1 MLPPQAEGKEDPGE
15 VAGCGARL
23 EALDLNHAN
32 WQSMASQL
40 SQNGSSKTTSSCL
53 QVDPVKLTRVEPRS
67 ERCEQSLHLGGARM
81 SKLHLV

>member
-1 MLPPQAEGKEDPGE
+1 MLPPQAEGKEGPGE

-40 SQNGSSKTTSSCL
+40 SQNGSSRTTSKFL
-53 QVDPVKLTRVEPRS
+53 PR
-67 ERCEQSLHLGGARM
+67 GAWPWG
-81 SKLHLV
+81 

>member
-1 MLPPQAEGKEDPGE
+1 MLPPQAEGKEGPGE
-15 VAGCGARL
+15 VAGCGAGL

-53 QVDPVKLTRVEPRS
+53 QADPVKLTLFGPPSRS
-67 ERCEQSLHLGGARM
+67 GACSGPFRAFAGPVPGT
-81 SKLHLV
+81 L

>member
-1 MLPPQAEGKEDPGE
+1 MLPPQAEGKEGPGE

-40 SQNGSSKTTSSCL
+40 SQNGSSKTTSSC
-53 QVDPVKLTRVEPRS
+53 
-67 ERCEQSLHLGGARM
+67 QS
-81 SKLHLV
+81 S